1 MNVTKT
7 IKFVKYTARVYNIVK
22 KEIST
27 VSLVYLKNTTMKQIK
42 NDIANKGYTLL
53 EIINTE
59 YYTRKYAMEIE
70 KFIDNAEN
78 ITKEKGE

>member
-42 NDIANKGYTLL
+42 NDIANTGYTLL